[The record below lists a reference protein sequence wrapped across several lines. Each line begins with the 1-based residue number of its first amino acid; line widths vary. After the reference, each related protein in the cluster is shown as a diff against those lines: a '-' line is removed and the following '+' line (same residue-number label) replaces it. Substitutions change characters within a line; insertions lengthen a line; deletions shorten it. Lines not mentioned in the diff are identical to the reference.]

1 MAIKKMTVF
10 VKAEYLIDY
19 TFQMTDNTNRYGK
32 KHRFTFV
39 DRMQN
44 LVLDIYSKLVK
55 SNQLPLSER
64 KQLQV
69 DAISDMEVLLA
80 LIEISLQRGFIDGDQ
95 CERWASKVMDVK
107 NLTGGWL
114 KRSK

>member
-1 MAIKKMTVF
+1 MTVF

-19 TFQMTDNTNRYGK
+19 TFQMTDNTKRYGK

-44 LVLDIYSKLVK
+44 LALDIYSKLRK
-55 SNQLPLSER
+55 SNQLPFNMRREL
-64 KQLQV
+64 QL

-80 LIEISLQRGFIDGDQ
+80 LIEISLQREFIDSDQ
-95 CERWASKVMDVK
+95 CERWASKVLDVK
-107 NLTGGWL
+107 NLTGAWL
-114 KRSK
+114 KKSK